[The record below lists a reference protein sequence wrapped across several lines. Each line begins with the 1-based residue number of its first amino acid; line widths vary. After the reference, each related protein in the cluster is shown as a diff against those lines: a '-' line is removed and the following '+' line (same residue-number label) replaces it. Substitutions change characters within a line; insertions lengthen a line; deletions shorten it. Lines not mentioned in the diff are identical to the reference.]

1 MIVKI
6 GALLAV
12 GFGEAGSEIIAKN
25 IENHGAVN
33 AVLSGKKIVAI
44 FGFCDIRN
52 FTDATEVLQTKVMN
66 FVNEIAAIVHG
77 VVNRCAGSANKNI
90 GDAFLLVW
98 KFKEKETII
107 SEIDGETS
115 VSLRKISKVR
125 QTADL
130 AVYSFVK
137 IIAEITK
144 SSVLEKYK
152 KNERLKMRIKNYEGV
167 RMGFGLHVGWAI
179 EGGIGSQFKIDASY
193 LSPNVNMSSRLE
205 AATKQF
211 GANILIS
218 GELAELMTPKNKELL
233 RKVDCVTVKGSN
245 QPIDLFTIDLCIRN
259 LAQNVVIKPRINKLT
274 EMEKKRQKVMANTIR
289 QNLLEKLETSK
300 RITENLFS
308 NDQDVAYLREPYN
321 QDFYSIWTTGIEA
334 YIKGD
339 WKTALRS
346 FKATHVIL

>member
-25 IENHGAVN
+25 IENHGEVN

-77 VVNRCAGSANKNI
+77 VVNRCACNANKNI

-107 SEIDGETS
+107 SEVDGETS
-115 VSLRKISKVR
+115 ISLRKISKVR

-144 SSVLEKYK
+144 SS
-152 KNERLKMRIKNYEGV
+152 
-167 RMGFGLHVGWAI
+167 
-179 EGGIGSQFKIDASY
+179 
-193 LSPNVNMSSRLE
+193 
-205 AATKQF
+205 
-211 GANILIS
+211 IL
-218 GELAELMTPKNKELL
+218 
-233 RKVDCVTVKGSN
+233 
-245 QPIDLFTIDLCIRN
+245 
-259 LAQNVVIKPRINKLT
+259 
-274 EMEKKRQKVMANTIR
+274 
-289 QNLLEKLETSK
+289 
-300 RITENLFS
+300 
-308 NDQDVAYLREPYN
+308 
-321 QDFYSIWTTGIEA
+321 
-334 YIKGD
+334 
-339 WKTALRS
+339 
-346 FKATHVIL
+346 

>member
-107 SEIDGETS
+107 SEVDG
-115 VSLRKISKVR
+115 
-125 QTADL
+125 
-130 AVYSFVK
+130 
-137 IIAEITK
+137 
-144 SSVLEKYK
+144 
-152 KNERLKMRIKNYEGV
+152 
-167 RMGFGLHVGWAI
+167 
-179 EGGIGSQFKIDASY
+179 
-193 LSPNVNMSSRLE
+193 
-205 AATKQF
+205 
-211 GANILIS
+211 
-218 GELAELMTPKNKELL
+218 
-233 RKVDCVTVKGSN
+233 
-245 QPIDLFTIDLCIRN
+245 
-259 LAQNVVIKPRINKLT
+259 
-274 EMEKKRQKVMANTIR
+274 
-289 QNLLEKLETSK
+289 
-300 RITENLFS
+300 
-308 NDQDVAYLREPYN
+308 
-321 QDFYSIWTTGIEA
+321 
-334 YIKGD
+334 
-339 WKTALRS
+339 
-346 FKATHVIL
+346 